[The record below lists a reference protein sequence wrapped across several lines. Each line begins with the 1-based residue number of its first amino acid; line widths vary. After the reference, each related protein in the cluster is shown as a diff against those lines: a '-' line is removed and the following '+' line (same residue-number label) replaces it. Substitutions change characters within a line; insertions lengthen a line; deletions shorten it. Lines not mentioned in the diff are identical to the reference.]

1 MVVKVKH
8 SSNTGNTPVALANGE
23 LALNAIDQL
32 LYYRHAN
39 GALAILANGASLLTF
54 ATAAVSSNQ
63 NQIPANTS
71 AYKVT
76 FNSNDFLLGA
86 THTIGNSRVTVL
98 SNGWYDVRSTGNYLR
113 TSGKLVFRIADC
125 WLRKNNV
132 NVSGAVTRT
141 PIANQDVD
149 TPMNLQT
156 ILYLNTDDY
165 IELLQAVDSVT
176 EATGLRT
183 AVGLAGAPAI
193 PSVSLRITKIA
204 N

>member
-8 SSNTGNTPVALANGE
+8 SSNTGNTPVSLANGE

-54 ATAAVSSNQ
+54 ATAQVSSNQ

-76 FNSNDFLLGA
+76 FNSNDLLIGVS
-86 THTIGNSRVTVL
+86 HTIGDSRIFVL
-98 SNGWYDVRSTGNYLR
+98 SNGWYRITASGNYLKN
-113 TSGKLVFRIADC
+113 TGGTTFRIVDC
-125 WLRKNNV
+125 WVRRNNV
-132 NVSGAVTRT
+132 DVTGTTTRT
-141 PIANQDVD
+141 PILNAMVD
-149 TPMNLQT
+149 IPMNMETL
-156 ILYLNTDDY
+156 LRLNSNDY
-165 IELLQAVDSVT
+165 IELVQAIDST
-176 EATGLRT
+176 TGGAGLRT
-183 AVGLAGAPAI
+183 AVGLSGAPDIRSA
-193 PSVSLRITKIA
+193 SLSITKIA